1 MISTVGQLREAL
13 AEFPE
18 YYLVQIEACDEV
30 GTSDVLDVRK
40 ERDTVYLSSEL
51 PPNDGLVMLEDF
63 SSEAEGQRS

>member
-1 MISTVGQLREAL
+1 MITTVGHLREVL

-18 YYLVQIEACDEV
+18 YYLVQIEAWDED
-30 GTSDVLDVRK
+30 GTSDVLGVRK

-51 PPNDGLVMLEDF
+51 PPNDGLVMPEHF